1 MPLRIGT
8 GDTNASVP
16 FWNYIPIGEV
26 RQRGH
31 AEATARPT
39 PTPKPKQFIGGEF
52 GKTLFNPNNPSIVY
66 NLEPVGKR
74 HQELHTF
81 IQRFDGSTWTSIANG
96 FVTSDFPFSIEIA
109 SDAAAWRA
117 LEFDPSTSEGLL
129 YGAVRVYAWT
139 QSSNTFT
146 PISCDLVNA
155 KRDTTSFISAIG
167 IAQSNPNWV
176 YVGTSEATLFLTT
189 DRIHWNK
196 VQGLT
201 LPTSSVVA
209 KIQVDPTNPEIA
221 IIGVQEAFGAGRVW
235 ITKDGGTSWFDI
247 TTDLP
252 AGLQVYT
259 VAVDWG
265 SSHPS
270 VFLGTDRSVFNTRL
284 RRGRMSGLN
293 VNHIT
298 WRRFRKGLPQTLI
311 SDLVISPTQRLMTAA
326 AYGRGIFQVLLP

>member
-146 PISCDLVNA
+146 PHQLRPCQREERYNIVYFGNWD
-155 KRDTTSFISAIG
+155 RAI
-167 IAQSNPNWV
+167 QS
-176 YVGTSEATLFLTT
+176 EL
-189 DRIHWNK
+189 
-196 VQGLT
+196 GLC
-201 LPTSSVVA
+201 
-209 KIQVDPTNPEIA
+209 
-221 IIGVQEAFGAGRVW
+221 R
-235 ITKDGGTSWFDI
+235 
-247 TTDLP
+247 
-252 AGLQVYT
+252 
-259 VAVDWG
+259 
-265 SSHPS
+265 
-270 VFLGTDRSVFNTRL
+270 
-284 RRGRMSGLN
+284 
-293 VNHIT
+293 HI
-298 WRRFRKGLPQTLI
+298 
-311 SDLVISPTQRLMTAA
+311 
-326 AYGRGIFQVLLP
+326 